1 MSDKPKFS
9 PGDKLRWLG
18 ISDGRQT
25 ALRLNEPAIVM
36 NDSQHEVCVRQ
47 NAVASWRPKSEFE
60 PWDKPESPDAAAELA
75 KIAKLL
81 DDCGFDPNPGGSTFT
96 RFKTVLIQVAKLQ
109 SEQWGKAA
117 VNLEAIK

>member
-1 MSDKPKFS
+1 MMFKS
-9 PGDKLRWLG
+9 GDRVYCIDDSRCDLLERGGKYQIANIYGSNAISLAG
-18 ISDGRQT
+18 I
-25 ALRLNEPAIVM
+25 
-36 NDSQHEVCVRQ
+36 C
-47 NAVASWRPKSEFE
+47 AVYESWRFSASP
-60 PWDKPESPDAAAELA
+60 PESATNAPDAAAELA

-81 DDCGFDPNPGGSTFT
+81 DDCGFNPNPGGSTFT